1 VKGHNKTTSEGDFS
15 LCVSVLQASVR
26 EQKKLLVENSKLKKD
41 IEELRLQLQE
51 KQRRRTAKALLS
63 PAPPPPTLSPAPTTP
78 VSQTASPAGAT
89 AGVPT
94 NRPPP
99 SSSSHDQRERQSR
112 RRRGERKG
120 RELTREEKQ
129 AVKEG
134 GKGGKDLFSLSLSLS
149 ARSTS
154 DSLSLGEEPK
164 VDVSRLDLRIGRILN
179 VRRHPLAETMS
190 IQEVDVGEN
199 APRMVVSKLGGKTN
213 LEELRG
219 SLAVLLCNVKACK
232 VRSVVSQARLLC
244 CSSSDDC
251 IELLAPPTGS
261 APGDRVTFLNYPG
274 NYGYSNEILTCLFSC
289 DDKVKNKAR
298 QLELE
303 IEFTLVGRPDTTGDP
318 DRELQSKQ
326 KVWELLQPDLLV
338 DCKGVANYKGCGFE
352 VKGKGLCRAPSLTNC
367 TIR

>member
-1 VKGHNKTTSEGDFS
+1 M
-15 LCVSVLQASVR
+15 
-26 EQKKLLVENSKLKKD
+26 
-41 IEELRLQLQE
+41 
-51 KQRRRTAKALLS
+51 LS

-213 LEELRG
+213 LEE
-219 SLAVLLCNVKACK
+219 VKQDLFYIYFYNFICK
-232 VRSVVSQARLLC
+232 H
-244 CSSSDDC
+244 
-251 IELLAPPTGS
+251 
-261 APGDRVTFLNYPG
+261 TFFSIYYHL
-274 NYGYSNEILTCLFSC
+274 ILKYDFVHIL
-289 DDKVKNKAR
+289 KR
-298 QLELE
+298 
-303 IEFTLVGRPDTTGDP
+303 I
-318 DRELQSKQ
+318 
-326 KVWELLQPDLLV
+326 
-338 DCKGVANYKGCGFE
+338 
-352 VKGKGLCRAPSLTNC
+352 
-367 TIR
+367 

>member
-1 VKGHNKTTSEGDFS
+1 MDNADNLFNPSLAAALMKLDPEDGEQILEYFKTHALLTREKA
-15 LCVSVLQASVR
+15 LLQASVR

-112 RRRGERKG
+112 RRRGERK
-120 RELTREEKQ
+120 
-129 AVKEG
+129 
-134 GKGGKDLFSLSLSLS
+134 

-274 NYGYSNEILTCLFSC
+274 
-289 DDKVKNKAR
+289 
-298 QLELE
+298 
-303 IEFTLVGRPDTTGDP
+303 DP